1 MVTATVPDIVA
12 PATADEAAE
21 VLRAAADSGR
31 TVMAQGSGSKSDWGG
46 RPSSVDLVIDTRRLT
61 GVTAHEPGDLV
72 VTVGAGT
79 QLRDLQATLGLAG
92 QRLALEGGFDEGT
105 VGGVLATGEA
115 GPLRLRYGSGRDLL
129 IGVEFVRADG
139 EVVHSGGRVVKNVA
153 GYDLGRLLCG
163 SYGTLGVITSA
174 TFRLH
179 PLPAARAWI
188 NRPIGLGSELSEVVR
203 DVLQSSLS
211 PAALEVNLPG
221 PAGTLAVLLEGSPA
235 GVDARTT
242 RAIRLLGANAV
253 VGDRPPWWGRYPFH
267 RDGIAL
273 KLALPVATQH
283 TALDVLRHATGGGL
297 TIRGSAGAGVLH
309 AAVPAGT
316 TAGELAGVLRSVREL
331 LDGESGGG
339 SCVMLQAPPDIRA
352 AVDVWGPVPGLALM
366 RRVKDQ
372 FDPQHRL
379 APGRFVG
386 GI

>member
-1 MVTATVPDIVA
+1 MVTATAPEIA
-12 PATADEAAE
+12 SPATAEEAAE
-21 VLRAAADSGR
+21 VMRTAAHNGR
-31 TVMAQGSGSKSDWGG
+31 TIMAQGSGSKADWGG
-46 RPSSVDLVIDTRRLT
+46 ASSSVDLVVDTRRLA

-92 QRLALEGGFDEGT
+92 QRLALEGGFDVGT
-105 VGGVLATGEA
+105 IGGVLATGEA
-115 GPLRLRYGSGRDLL
+115 GPLRHRYGSGRDLL

-179 PLPAARAWI
+179 PLAAARAWI
-188 NRPIGLGSELSEVVR
+188 HRPIDLGSELSEVVQ
-203 DVLQSSLS
+203 DVLQSKLS
-211 PAALEVNLPG
+211 PAAVEVNLPG

-235 GVDARTT
+235 GIEARTT
-242 RAIRLLGANAV
+242 KAIRLLGANAV
-253 VGDRPPWWGRYPFH
+253 VGDRPPWWGQYPFH
-267 RDGIAL
+267 RDGVAL
-273 KLALPVATQH
+273 KLVLPVATQH
-283 TALDVLRHATGGGL
+283 LALDVLRHAVGSGL
-297 TIRGSAGAGVLH
+297 TVRGSAGVGVLH
-309 AAVPAGT
+309 AALPASAS
-316 TAGELAGVLRSVREL
+316 AGDVADVLRSIREVL
-331 LDGESGGG
+331 QGESGAG
-339 SCVMLQAPPDIRA
+339 SCVVLRAPPDVRA
-352 AVDVWGPVPGLALM
+352 AADVWGPVPGVALM